1 MARKID
7 KWEAETNPRTVH
19 DTQAEAVAAELEEKL
34 GHKGGS
40 ESQVPALVREM
51 TKKPQEFVA
60 CLRQL
65 IATEIPSEI
74 PSGPVKR
81 S

>member
-1 MARKID
+1 MAQKID
-7 KWEAETNPRTVH
+7 KWEAETDPPTVH
-19 DTQAEAVAAELEEKL
+19 DTQAEAVAAELEAML

-40 ESQVPALVREM
+40 DSQVPALVREM

-65 IATEIPSEI
+65 IAPERPT
-74 PSGPVKR
+74 GPVKR
-81 S
+81 L